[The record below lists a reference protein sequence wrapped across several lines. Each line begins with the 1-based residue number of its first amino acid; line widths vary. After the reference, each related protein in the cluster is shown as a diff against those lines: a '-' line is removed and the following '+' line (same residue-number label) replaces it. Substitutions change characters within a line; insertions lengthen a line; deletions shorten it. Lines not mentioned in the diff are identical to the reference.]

1 VTDLTG
7 IEHIFKLQFFTNG
20 IEQNTLAIPQGPRE
34 LKRAS
39 LRCAEAPTAAPLLL

>member
-7 IEHIFKLQFFTNG
+7 IEHAFMLQFFING
-20 IEQNTLAIPQGPRE
+20 IEQNNLAIPQGPRE

-39 LRCAEAPTAAPLLL
+39 LDSAEAPTAAPLLL